1 MELFPA
7 ADDETWA
14 FIKSQI
20 DDADY
25 YVVVV
30 AGRYGSTAPDGLSF
44 TEKEYDYAL
53 ERKKPAIGFVHG
65 QPGKIAAERTEQ
77 NPELRAKLEAFL
89 QKVKQRPVRSF
100 TNPHEL
106 ALEVTTS
113 FVKLIRERPTE
124 GYVRSSAAVEYKRYA
139 ELLEENNALKERL
152 KAVEQSVAT
161 TIFSGY
167 DKELEI
173 TILLDRQLEKQTE
186 SGHIKVKRSLGMI
199 FIAVADA
206 ILEND
211 AEWTVLESAPKRLVR
226 PKPEGWEVTNF
237 DDESVR
243 LIRRNCHGAGILK
256 CRVKR

>member
-1 MELFPA
+1 M
-7 ADDETWA
+7 
-14 FIKSQI
+14 
-20 DDADY
+20 
-25 YVVVV
+25 
-30 AGRYGSTAPDGLSF
+30 
-44 TEKEYDYAL
+44 
-53 ERKKPAIGFVHG
+53 
-65 QPGKIAAERTEQ
+65 
-77 NPELRAKLEAFL
+77 
-89 QKVKQRPVRSF
+89 KQRPVRSF

-243 LIRRNCHGAGILK
+243 LIRRNLSLCGHIEVSRETVSQVNWMTKVTSSETVNIWKLTDYGRKQLRLLAADE
-256 CRVKR
+256 